1 MYEGP
6 ALKFPKFPVK
16 LSEHGHAEMENPPL
30 LGQHSDVI
38 LNELGYSNERI
49 EYLRREKVIE

>member
-1 MYEGP
+1 M
-6 ALKFPKFPVK
+6 KFPKFPVK
-16 LSEHGHAEMENPPL
+16 FSEDGHAEIENPPQL
-30 LGQHSDVI
+30 VQHSDVI